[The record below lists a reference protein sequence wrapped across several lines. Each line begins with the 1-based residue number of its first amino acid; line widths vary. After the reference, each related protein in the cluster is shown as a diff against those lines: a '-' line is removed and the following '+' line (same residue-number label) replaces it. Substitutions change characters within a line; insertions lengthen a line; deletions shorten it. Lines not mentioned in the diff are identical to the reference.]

1 MIQNKLHE
9 LMLLLIC
16 VLFIQVGISFY
27 LSFQMLL
34 FIYIFCLIFKLRN
47 KKNIEV
53 LMLLVVLFLLLSMSS
68 YFSYYSW
75 STGDSLRAAR
85 EALCAFVLMLGT
97 SSIFNKRF
105 IFVNE
110 GRTTIVRTFFLAI
123 LILLFV
129 QVVFSKFGLFFNLS
143 TDFFVINR
151 PQFEASELYSLYG
164 YQIRQSLTYGEP
176 SYLSLIALG
185 GALYSIPK
193 IDIKLTIICFSIVL
207 LTESTLGV
215 LGIISMQALWFIEI
229 KFGKNVALLSVFIS
243 ILILVVSLVIFK
255 DDILDFKGMSAY
267 IRIYAPSYILGDVFS
282 NHPFGISWNSMFDH
296 FQNSLYGSIIGIGAF
311 EQNFVGLD
319 NGFLNLLYIYGY
331 CGLIMYCI
339 VFFFIYNNTTTI
351 LCPFIYMLFSIQNG
365 TIFSYDKVGLILFF
379 YYIFRFQGLK
389 KFELV

>member
-1 MIQNKLHE
+1 MIQTKFYE
-9 LMLLLIC
+9 IILLLIC
-16 VLFIQVGISFY
+16 VLFIQVGVSFY
-27 LSFQMLL
+27 LSFQILL
-34 FIYIFCLIFKLRN
+34 FIYFCFLTFKLRN

-53 LMLLVVLFLLLSMSS
+53 LILLVAMFLLLSVSS

-85 EALCAFVLMLGT
+85 EALCAFILMLGT
-97 SSIFNKRF
+97 GSIFNKKF
-105 IFVNE
+105 IFIYE
-110 GRTTIVRTFFLAI
+110 GRTTIVRTFFLAVLVL
-123 LILLFV
+123 LII
-129 QVVFSKFGLFFNLS
+129 QVALSKFGLFINLS

-164 YQIRQSLTYGEP
+164 YQIRQSLTFGEP

-193 IDIKLTIICFSIVL
+193 IDIKLTTICFFIVL

-215 LGIISMQALWFIEI
+215 LGIISMQALWFVER
-229 KFGKNVALLSVFIS
+229 KFGKNIALLSMFIS
-243 ILILVVSLVIFK
+243 ILLLVVSLIIFK

-267 IRIYAPSYILGDVFS
+267 IRIYAPGYILGDIFS

-296 FQNSLYGSIIGIGAF
+296 FQNSLYGSIIAVGAF
-311 EQNFVGLD
+311 EKNFVGLD

-331 CGLIMYCI
+331 CGLIIYCI
-339 VFFFIYNNTTTI
+339 VLFFIYTNTTTI
-351 LCPFIYMLFSIQNG
+351 LCPFVFILFSIQNG

-389 KFELV
+389 KVELV